1 MVIHCAE
8 NRSDPRHEVPI
19 GADLEAGQVP
29 LCAIHKR
36 RIDEGEAWLWVP
48 WQRLKGVGSDLA
60 EGCILMGEDLAAFG
74 LVVDADVRM
83 STSLVFSP
91 GRTDGQPRTTLAID
105 GRVFGLNQPVSL
117 ELVLAG
123 ETVAQL
129 KEALRFVQP

>member
-19 GADLEAGQVP
+19 GADHEAHPAP

-60 EGCILMGEDLAAFG
+60 EGCILMGDDLAAFG

-91 GRTDGQPRTTLAID
+91 GRADGQPRTTLAIN